1 MVGLVGWLVGPNMD
15 PLFTEIQFNWELNL
29 RSGSNT
35 ATEREGSFQC
45 KYFKEI
51 SGYEDEDDHA
61 FEERYQRYQGCQS
74 FVG

>member
-1 MVGLVGWLVGPNMD
+1 MD

-51 SGYEDEDDHA
+51 SGYEDDD
-61 FEERYQRYQGCQS
+61 EEWYQRYQGCQS